1 MLFYGIFINKKQRGA
16 YSMKFVYFTFYFAYL
31 AFSALQLLFAPYRSA
46 GKLDWGS
53 VAYHAVA
60 TAAVAVFNW
69 ELYLLRGVY
78 DEPAKEL
85 IVWFATSLLAVVS
98 YYSLSYY
105 PQLKLNPFW
114 KRIY

>member
-1 MLFYGIFINKKQRGA
+1 
-16 YSMKFVYFTFYFAYL
+16 MKFAYYAYWAFYFAYL
-31 AFSALQLLFAPYRSA
+31 AFSALQLLFAPCRSA
-46 GKLDWGS
+46 GKLDWGA

-78 DEPAKEL
+78 NEPATEP
-85 IVWFATSLLAVVS
+85 IVWFATFLLAVVS